1 MKQLTIVTG
10 ILLLG
15 LVASCSSEPKNTT
28 EHTKIVF
35 SAEFATEAEKR
46 ACEQV
51 GGTVQKAGML
61 GNEHCIQVYADAEKD
76 CTDNSQCLGR
86 CTLRMD
92 EVAIV
97 GDKKV
102 AGRCELND
110 SPFGCIQEVKK
121 GTTQPAICID

>member
-1 MKQLTIVTG
+1 MKQLKIVTG
-10 ILLLG
+10 ILLLS
-15 LVASCSSEPKNTT
+15 LIASCSSEPKTKT

-35 SAEFATEAEKR
+35 SAEFATEAEKL
-46 ACEQV
+46 ACEEV

-61 GNEHCIQVYADAEKD
+61 GNEHCIQVYADAEAE
-76 CTDNSQCLGR
+76 CTDSSQCLGR
-86 CTLRMD
+86 CTLRVE

-102 AGRCELND
+102 VGRCELND